1 MATRELPEFTAYC
14 LELLQGIGPGLAR
27 RMFGGWGISVDG
39 LTFAIIADQGDGERL
54 WLKTDEDT
62 LPAFRDAGCPRFVY
76 QAKGKDMSLHYH
88 AAPEEAMESPALM
101 LPWARLAWEAALRA
115 QARPASKR
123 NTPRKSSK

>member
-1 MATRELPEFTAYC
+1 MTTRELPEFTAYC

-39 LTFAIIADQGDGERL
+39 LTFAIIADLGGGERL
-54 WLKTDEDT
+54 WLKTNDDT
-62 LPAFRDAGCPRFVY
+62 LPVFRGAGCPRFTY

-115 QARPASKR
+115 QARPANKR
-123 NTPRKSSK
+123 RTTRKSST